1 MTEVGAVIEN
11 AVVVPPWE
19 ILVALFVV
27 MLNAG
32 LTCAL
37 ALLPT
42 GIASIVATAI
52 TDVSVFL

>member
-1 MTEVGAVIEN
+1 
-11 AVVVPPWE
+11 
-19 ILVALFVV
+19 VALFVV